1 MIIVENKSRRGRPLA
16 FDRHLALERAMRVF
30 WAHGYEAASMPMLT
44 VAMGISAQSLYAAFG
59 SKEALYREAIRLYRE
74 TIGGF
79 AARALDEETNALDA
93 VQRLVADAAVTFAQ
107 TAGAP
112 GCMIT
117 TAPSGAENEPLTV
130 FGREL
135 RAESIARVAERI
147 ERGRRDGQ
155 VRSDVDS
162 GAWARLIGT
171 IVQGM
176 SVQARDGASADS
188 LRATAAVAAEALE
201 VLRPADSLTRR

>member
-1 MIIVENKSRRGRPLA
+1 
-16 FDRHLALERAMRVF
+16 MRVF

-59 SKEALYREAIRLYRE
+59 SKEALYREAIRLYRA

-93 VQRLVADAAVTFAQ
+93 VQRLVADAAVTFAR

-117 TAPSGAENEPLTV
+117 TAPSGVENQPLIV

-135 RAESIARVAERI
+135 RAESVARVAERI

-155 VRSDVDS
+155 VRSDANS
-162 GAWARLIGT
+162 EAWARLIGS

-188 LRATAAVAAEALE
+188 LRATATVAAEALE
-201 VLRPADSLTRR
+201 VLRPADSRTRR